1 VGGDFLLI
9 CPGVE
14 APAEVLELSGEEN
27 MKRISV
33 GLAFFLTVFLS
44 GPAFADYVIKL
55 KNGRTVETA
64 KCWEE
69 EGQVKFRWEEG
80 IASLPKKNVVSIEW
94 VDEKFPS
101 RAFRPNPQDAEP
113 KQVLEESPKAPG
125 KKVEPAL
132 PQKASPEINIEQYK
146 KKKAQYVTK
155 YEQAY
160 QRYLDATSR
169 RDPEAKKKAW
179 EEFNNYGGEVVK
191 METELRKR
199 NNGKVPSW
207 WKEETVKREE

>member
-1 VGGDFLLI
+1 
-9 CPGVE
+9 
-14 APAEVLELSGEEN
+14 
-27 MKRISV
+27 
-33 GLAFFLTVFLS
+33 LTVFLS

-69 EGQVKFRWEEG
+69 AGQVKFQWEEG
-80 IASLPKKNVVSIEW
+80 IASLPKKNVVSIDW
-94 VDEKFPS
+94 VEEKFPS

-113 KQVLEESPKAPG
+113 KQVPEENPKAAA
-125 KKVEPAL
+125 KKVEPTL

-146 KKKAQYVTK
+146 KKKAQYVTQ
-155 YEQAY
+155 YEEAY

-199 NNGKVPSW
+199 NNGEVPPW
-207 WKEETVKREE
+207 WKEGTVKREE